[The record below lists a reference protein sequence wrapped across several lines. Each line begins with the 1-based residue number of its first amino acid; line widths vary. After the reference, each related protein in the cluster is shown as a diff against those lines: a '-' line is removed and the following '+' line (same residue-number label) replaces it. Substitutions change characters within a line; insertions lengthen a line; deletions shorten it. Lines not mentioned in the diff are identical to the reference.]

1 MKVLDSSP
9 YEKVSVGP
17 KCSYMSFTRLL
28 QRLLMKWNVNE
39 NSTWKTHHH
48 LQLRL
53 ITPPCGS
60 APPISVKSAFLPG
73 QSSFKALL

>member
-1 MKVLDSSP
+1 MENQADRMLIGRPGDTQKSHWKVEAVKNIWSLN
-9 YEKVSVGP
+9 
-17 KCSYMSFTRLL
+17 R
-28 QRLLMKWNVNE
+28 

-60 APPISVKSAFLPG
+60 APPVSVKSAFLPG
-73 QSSFKALL
+73 QSSFKAPL